1 VSHALR
7 SLISA
12 KMPGFRRMMVASL
25 VFGVVA
31 FSADM
36 STGQLQEIQTGQVF
50 ESPGFFDL
58 PGSLA
63 YDAIR
68 DRLACADINRG
79 IVFVFDLAERTFQ
92 AKGGERLLENPCGLA
107 FDPEGA
113 LYVSQENSSFLMCYG
128 YGAETPDSIA
138 LDSLTGT
145 PGVKARR
152 LYIDKQRN
160 IYIADRDHKAVYIVD
175 GGGKPGRKISE
186 KLRRPDGMVVLASGE
201 ILVADK
207 GVDPILEFSP
217 NGDFIRLLSR
227 PESPTVQVSFSASGL
242 AVDQKGWIYT
252 IDVTRAKIVWYD
264 PTGVNKNEWSPSEF
278 SFFPDD
284 IAIDRYDNIY
294 VSETSSGRIRV
305 FRTVF

>member
-1 VSHALR
+1 MILTT
-7 SLISA
+7 
-12 KMPGFRRMMVASL
+12 MVCGAI
-25 VFGVVA
+25 A
-31 FSADM
+31 FSGEL
-36 STGQLQEIQTGQVF
+36 SQRQLQEIQTGQVF

-63 YDAIR
+63 YDAVR

-79 IVFVFDLAERTFQ
+79 IVYVFDLGERTFRTN
-92 AKGGERLLENPCGLA
+92 GSEGLLEKPCGLA

-113 LYVSQENSSFLMCYG
+113 LYVSQENSFYLMRIG
-128 YGAETPDSIA
+128 YGEETPDSVA

-152 LYIDKQRN
+152 LYIDKQKN
-160 IYIADRDHKAVYIVD
+160 MYIADRDHKAVYVVS
-175 GGGKPGRKISE
+175 GEGQPGRIIID

-201 ILVADK
+201 LLVADK
-207 GVDPILEFSP
+207 GVDPILEFCP
-217 NGDFIRLLSR
+217 MGDFIRYLSR

-264 PTGVNKNEWSPSEF
+264 PTGVNKNEWSPSQF

-305 FRTVF
+305 FRAVF